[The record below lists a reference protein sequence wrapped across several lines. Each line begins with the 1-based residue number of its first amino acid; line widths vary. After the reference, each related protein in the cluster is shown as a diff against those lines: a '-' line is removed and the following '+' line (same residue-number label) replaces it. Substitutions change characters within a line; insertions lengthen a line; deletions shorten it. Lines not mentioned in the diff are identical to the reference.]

1 MIRTNPF
8 NNVLHEESKGNSET
22 IPPKKTNSL
31 NQEHNFPSRPYAYE
45 QQQEISQ
52 SSYQHYQ
59 DGALSETEISKQE
72 YEVMKQFNCSEEF
85 INATTNIFPKNSVTL
100 SGLSIPIGI
109 TFSPLSPNIT
119 PEQIP
124 LLDYQDKNIPRCV
137 DCKAYMNPF
146 IKFIDNGNKWECNI
160 CKAIN
165 STENDYYCAL
175 DGSGQRLDKFEKP
188 ELCNGTY
195 EYIASKSYW
204 KKDRNPIQA
213 CYIFLIDV
221 SLNAIN
227 SGSLNAILE
236 SIKDVISNVYF
247 YNGENTKIG
256 IITYDSSI
264 HFYSFGKTLNQ
275 PQMFC
280 VNDNE
285 MFVPTIKEN
294 LLLSIKDAKERLLS
308 IIDFIQNTF
317 TTSSVKDSTKLF
329 NALDASYQ
337 ILRGTGGKVVLFSAS
352 NAINSIPLMNS
363 DEVKTNTQEQKMYT
377 PSDNGKLKSLGIRL
391 TNENISVDIF
401 AFSENTFINLLT
413 LNEICDNSNGNI
425 FLYKNFKLDI
435 HYKNL
440 FNQIRRLLSHEIA
453 YEAVLKIRISHG
465 YTIQDFL
472 TPVLRYNNELFV
484 TSTID
489 SDQHYQLTLGFI
501 NQAQLNENNSKT
513 LNENF
518 VYFQCALLYSFG
530 DGTRRIRIHNK
541 CYPVSSRPLDIYN
554 AVNAISMACWY
565 TKKTINTLYKNKAI
579 ANSVIETETQFSTFI
594 SSMFSSQMTLKRELP
609 DNLIYLPLYVLGLIK
624 QRVFCVNE
632 IDKKY
637 DIDLSNYLRIKMLK
651 LSSEELLS
659 FLYPRIYC
667 LNEMLEDESLG
678 TYSENSIILP
688 NIISTRYESM
698 EKGSAYLIDNGYMLI
713 MYLTQ
718 NLDKRILQLLF
729 QVNSIEEIVFPL
741 LEDNVFEMLN
751 PFKERLMNIVDNIRG
766 NKSIFQNMIFIIEGT
781 EGEKM

>member
-8 NNVLHEESKGNSET
+8 NKVPNEESQLHSQS
-22 IPPKKTNSL
+22 IPPKKNYAL
-31 NQEHNFPSRPYAYE
+31 NQNKNTFE
-45 QQQEISQ
+45 QQPI

-59 DGALSETEISKQE
+59 DGALSETEMSKQE
-72 YEVMKQFNCSEEF
+72 YDYIKQFNCSDEF
-85 INATTNIFPKNSVTL
+85 INATTNVFPKNSVTL
-100 SGLSIPIGI
+100 SGLSIPIGV
-109 TFSPLSPNIT
+109 TFSPLSPVISS
-119 PEQIP
+119 EQIP
-124 LLDYQDKNIPRCV
+124 SLDYQDKNIPRCV
-137 DCKAYMNPF
+137 DCKAYMNPY

-165 STENDYYCAL
+165 STDNDYYCPL
-175 DGSGQRLDKFEKP
+175 DGSGQRIDKYEKP

-213 CYIFLIDV
+213 CIIFLIDV

-227 SGSLNAILE
+227 SGSLNAVLE
-236 SIKDVISNVYF
+236 SIKDAVSNVYF

-275 PQMFC
+275 PQMLC

-285 MFVPTIKEN
+285 MFIPTIKDN
-294 LLLSIKDAKERLLS
+294 LLLSINDGKDKIIS
-308 IIDFIQNTF
+308 IIELIQNSF
-317 TTSSVKDSTKLF
+317 TTSSIKDSTKLF
-329 NALDASYQ
+329 YALDASYQ
-337 ILRGTGGKVVLFSAS
+337 ILKGTGGKVVLFSSS
-352 NAINSIPLMNS
+352 NAINSISLLNS
-363 DEVKTNTQEQKMYT
+363 TEVKLNTQEQKMYT

-401 AFSENTFINLLT
+401 VFSEKTYINLLT

-425 FLYKNFKLDI
+425 YFYKNFNLDI

-440 FNQIRRLLSHEIA
+440 FNQIRRLLSREIA
-453 YEAVLKIRISHG
+453 YEAVLKTRISHG
-465 YTIQDFL
+465 YTLQDFL

-484 TSTID
+484 TPTID
-489 SDQHYQLTLGFI
+489 SDQHYQVTVGFLQQDQI
-501 NQAQLNENNSKT
+501 KENKT
-513 LNENF
+513 LNDNF
-518 VYFQCALLYSFG
+518 VYFQCALLYSYG

-554 AVNAISMACWY
+554 AVNAESMACWY
-565 TKKTINTLYKNKAI
+565 TKKTINTIYKNKVI
-579 ANSVIETETQFSTFI
+579 ANSVIETETHFSTFI
-594 SSMFSSQMTLKRELP
+594 SSMFSSQMTLKKELP
-609 DNLIYLPLYVLGLIK
+609 DNLMYLPLYILGLIK

-637 DIDLSNYLRIKMLK
+637 DIDLANYLRIKMLK
-651 LSSEELLS
+651 LSAEELLS

-667 LNEMLEDESLG
+667 INKLIDDESLG
-678 TYSENSIILP
+678 TYSGNSFILP
-688 NIISTRYESM
+688 NIISTHYESF
-698 EKGSAYLIDNGYMLI
+698 EDDGAYLIDNGYMLI
-713 MYLTQ
+713 VYIKQGINQRLL
-718 NLDKRILQLLF
+718 NLLF
-729 QVNSIEEIVFPL
+729 QVNTIEEIVFPL
-741 LEDNVFEMLN
+741 FEDKVFEILN
-751 PFKERLMNIVDNIRG
+751 PFKERLMNIVDYIRG
-766 NKSIFQNMIFIIEGT
+766 NKSMFQNMIFIIEGS